1 MTIETSFIF
10 IISLILLWI
19 KPGPG
24 QAMIVTRAL
33 NDGFMA
39 GFSIALGI
47 VTGSLFYFLISAI
60 GAVFI
65 ENYINQIGLIFK
77 LIGSV
82 VLFRMGYRGLKDIG
96 SGQWSGRRDQLS
108 KKDMFDNYMTGLVIT
123 LANPFVIF
131 FFVGILPSLVPLGD
145 LNTSDIVIGA
155 LIVVYVGC
163 VTDGIIAA
171 LAAQVR
177 TTLSNA
183 KTIRKINMCT
193 SIGFILIGS
202 FLLFSAITSY
212 EGGFAL

>member
-65 ENYINQIGLIFK
+65 ENYI
-77 LIGSV
+77 
-82 VLFRMGYRGLKDIG
+82 RG
-96 SGQWSGRRDQLS
+96 
-108 KKDMFDNYMTGLVIT
+108 
-123 LANPFVIF
+123 
-131 FFVGILPSLVPLGD
+131 
-145 LNTSDIVIGA
+145 
-155 LIVVYVGC
+155 
-163 VTDGIIAA
+163 
-171 LAAQVR
+171 
-177 TTLSNA
+177 
-183 KTIRKINMCT
+183 
-193 SIGFILIGS
+193 
-202 FLLFSAITSY
+202 
-212 EGGFAL
+212 